1 MEISPHIIEKCL
13 MEEKAVFDITVNPK
27 SSKSEAVIDRSG
39 NIKVYL
45 NSPPVDGKANK
56 ECIEVLAK
64 KLKTAK
70 SNISIEKGEQG
81 RHKRI
86 AVSGMSLDEVMQKIK
101 GDK

>member
-1 MEISPHIIEKCL
+1 MEKN
-13 MEEKAVFDITVNPK
+13 AVFDITVNPK
-27 SSKSEAVIDRSG
+27 SSKSEAVIDSSG
-39 NIKVYL
+39 GIRVYL

-56 ECIEVLAK
+56 ECIEVLSK

-86 AVSGMSLDEVMQKIK
+86 AVSGMSMDEVMQKIK

>member
-1 MEISPHIIEKCL
+1 MDK
-13 MEEKAVFDITVNPK
+13 KALFDITVNPK
-27 SSKSEAVIDRSG
+27 SSKSEAVIDSSG

-56 ECIEVLAK
+56 ECIEVLSK

-70 SNISIEKGEQG
+70 SNIAIEKGEQG

-86 AVSGMSLDEVMQKIK
+86 AVSGMSLDEVLQKLK
-101 GDK
+101 GME

>member
-1 MEISPHIIEKCL
+1 MDK
-13 MEEKAVFDITVNPK
+13 KAVFDITVNPK
-27 SSKSEAVIDRSG
+27 SSKSEALIDSSG

-56 ECIEVLAK
+56 ECIEVLSK

-86 AVSGMSLDEVMQKIK
+86 AVARMSIDEVVNKIK
-101 GDK
+101 GA

>member
-1 MEISPHIIEKCL
+1 MEIFSIMKKICFMDK
-13 MEEKAVFDITVNPK
+13 KAVFDITVNPK
-27 SSKSEAVIDRSG
+27 SSKSEAVIDSSG

-56 ECIEVLAK
+56 ECIQVLSK

-70 SNISIEKGEQG
+70 SNIAIEKGEQG

-86 AVSGMSLDEVMQKIK
+86 SVSGMSVEEVMAKIEGK
-101 GDK
+101 G

>member
-1 MEISPHIIEKCL
+1 MEIFHLISEKCP
-13 MEEKAVFDITVNPK
+13 MEKNAVFDITVNPK
-27 SSKSEAVIDRSG
+27 SSKSEAVIDSSG
-39 NIKVYL
+39 GIRVYL

-56 ECIEVLAK
+56 ECIEVLSK

-86 AVSGMSLDEVMQKIK
+86 AVSGMSMDEVMQKIK